1 MSPKHPHDEPEEQ
14 FLFSLDLTEFEE
26 SGKAGRR
33 SGGMRTQPGASGV
46 AGGKTA
52 RKVVEEANRR
62 TTGDH
67 VSASGAEGAEAPAG
81 PASTSASIAAT
92 AGPPNLDEAK
102 AEMTRAEVAA
112 FHRSKPEYLLD
123 RARRV
128 FHRVLLDE
136 RVLVLNPASGVPSNA
151 DKDSPS
157 SIRYARFVAD
167 GIGGVPEI
175 SRAPGKGV
183 SRNFERAVAAYLKSV
198 TQALDA
204 VRPGDWVVRR
214 LGDREEW
221 TGIEDA
227 SEIFEQYDH
236 LPGMRESILGRRDL
250 RALMGHDAEIMAPD
264 VVIARHPVSDSEL
277 NGSARLVDPM
287 GPLAS
292 SSPLRSAVQSKLLLH
307 AVVSC
312 KWTLRSDRAE
322 QIKAEAR
329 HLIRNR
335 RGRIPHLVL
344 VTGEPM
350 PSRIASVALGTGDL
364 DCVYHFALH
373 ELLDAI
379 DPETDPA
386 GAELLHTMVQG
397 RRLRDISDLPL
408 DLAI

>member
-1 MSPKHPHDEPEEQ
+1 MSRKRSQQEPEEQ
-14 FLFSLDLTEFEE
+14 FLFSLDLTEFAE
-26 SGKAGRR
+26 SGKDEGCVVGSGEGAGR
-33 SGGMRTQPGASGV
+33 SM
-46 AGGKTA
+46 
-52 RKVVEEANRR
+52 
-62 TTGDH
+62 
-67 VSASGAEGAEAPAG
+67 AP
-81 PASTSASIAAT
+81 TSRPAT
-92 AGPPNLDEAK
+92 APPNLREAE
-102 AEMTRAEVAA
+102 AEMTRAEIAA
-112 FHRSKPEYLLD
+112 FRRTQPEYLLD

-128 FHRVLLDE
+128 FHRALLDE
-136 RVLVLNPASGVPSNA
+136 RVLVLNPSSGVPSNA
-151 DKDSPS
+151 DKDSTS

-167 GIGGVPEI
+167 GIGGVPEVA
-175 SRAPGKGV
+175 RAPGKGV

-204 VRPGDWVVRR
+204 IRPGDWVVRR

-227 SEIFEQYDH
+227 SEIFEQYEH
-236 LPGMRESILGRRDL
+236 LSTMREAIVSRRDL
-250 RALMGHDAEIMAPD
+250 RALMGHDAEIIAPD
-264 VVIARHPVSDSEL
+264 VVIARHPVPDTEL

-292 SSPLRSAVQSKLLLH
+292 SSPLRSSVQPKPLLH
-307 AVVSC
+307 AVISC

-322 QIKAEAR
+322 QVKSESR

-335 RGRIPHLVL
+335 RGRVPHLVV

-350 PSRIASVALGTGDL
+350 PSRIASVALGTGDI
-364 DCVYHFALH
+364 DCVYHFALY